1 VSFKTRYTR
10 SPHSIREVIHAR
22 KGAVLLHAQVGSLVS
37 TTKTLPCLG
46 EGAVLLHAQV
56 GRIRTERRR
65 RQRRQ

>member
-22 KGAVLLHAQVGSLVS
+22 R
-37 TTKTLPCLG
+37 
-46 EGAVLLHAQV
+46 GAVLLHAQV